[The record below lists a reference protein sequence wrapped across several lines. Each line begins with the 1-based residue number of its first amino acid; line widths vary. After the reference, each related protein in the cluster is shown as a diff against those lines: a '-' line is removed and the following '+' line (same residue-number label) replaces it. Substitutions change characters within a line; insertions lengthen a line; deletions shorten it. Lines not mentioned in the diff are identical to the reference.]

1 MKAKQ
6 DLLNIADLYQNNFDD
21 DTIDTQ
27 CIKDIFKEVIS
38 DYKRMVSKCN
48 RQKIDI
54 GTSEEEQFQKLFDKG
69 SIEEKK
75 FAITDLRE
83 RVLYLIDLC
92 PNLPRNIRKKYC
104 KDLVDLIDDGFT
116 VFED

>member
-1 MKAKQ
+1 MKDKQ

-21 DTIDTQ
+21 EIIDSQ

-54 GTSEEEQFQKLFDKG
+54 GTSEEEQFQKLFNGG
-69 SIEEKK
+69 SIEEKR
-75 FAITDLRE
+75 FIIEDLRE
-83 RVLYLIDLC
+83 RVMYLIELC
-92 PNLPRNIRKKYC
+92 PNLPKNIRRKYR
-104 KDLVDLIDDGFT
+104 KDLVDLLDDGFI

>member
-1 MKAKQ
+1 MKDKQ
-6 DLLNIADLYQNNFDD
+6 DLLTIADLYQNNFDD
-21 DTIDTQ
+21 EVIDAQ
-27 CIKDIFKEVIS
+27 CIRDIFKEVIS
-38 DYKRMVSKCN
+38 DYKKMVNKCN

-54 GTSEEEQFQKLFDKG
+54 GTSEEAQFQKLFDGG

-83 RVLYLIDLC
+83 RLMYLIDLC

-116 VFED
+116 VFEY